1 MKYLPALGFGILLAL
16 LSFISF
22 SLVASA
28 GYMLDMLSVVP
39 HISHNSVEYLLLAA
53 HDASLLILLA
63 GLVLYAYHRIFPKL
77 PFDWFT
83 AVLIQMPLGLAVLV
97 LDGFTLNLFSFKGFA
112 LTLTTLAASFGVLS
126 LFWLLQRRA
135 KRFEARLSK

>member
-28 GYMLDMLSVVP
+28 GYMLDMLSAVP

-77 PFDWFT
+77 PFDWLT

-112 LTLTTLAASFGVLS
+112 LTLTTLAASSGVLS